1 MSKLQGQLTFG
12 DDLVED
18 GPELRRRDLH
28 VLEHNR
34 KQEMDLT
41 RMFVTCDDVTRHVC
55 PRDSFSR
62 GEEDVRLRPACR
74 RGL

>member
-1 MSKLQGQLTFG
+1 MSKLRGQLTFG

-34 KQEMDLT
+34 KQETGLI

-55 PRDSFSR
+55 S
-62 GEEDVRLRPACR
+62 G
-74 RGL
+74 